1 MNQQRG
7 TILEGIATTVEA
19 STLAQESKIRPVNTT
34 PHSFASSVQQSLQN
48 YFAQLDGEDPAD
60 LYNMVLA
67 EMEVPLLKVVMH
79 YTNGN
84 QSKAAKLLGI
94 SRGTLRKKLAV
105 YQINEPRR

>member
-1 MNQQRG
+1 M
-7 TILEGIATTVEA
+7 EGIATTEA
-19 STLAQESKIRPVNTT
+19 DILVQEPEVRLVNTGQ
-34 PHSFASSVQQSLQN
+34 SFASSVQQSLQN

-67 EMEVPLLKVVMH
+67 EMEVPLLKVVMR

-94 SRGTLRKKLAV
+94 SRGTLRKKLKT
-105 YQINEPRR
+105 YGL